1 MRVPRSKH
9 TADEMRRILEA
20 ALSLPAGMKRREGA
34 HARLQNDLAE
44 LGDRLGYFAQTEWD
58 IDLEWREAA
67 GRIDVV
73 FSDRAKGFTGPA
85 LHAFEVDYNPK
96 RKSIE
101 KLGELLGTRTV
112 PWIVVFSE
120 KPRKGAIDRVPCGIQ
135 VLVVRREG
143 APRSPR

>member
-58 IDLEWREAA
+58 IDLECARPRAVSTSSFPIVRKASPARHSTPSKSTTIPRENRSRSSASCS
-67 GRIDVV
+67 G
-73 FSDRAKGFTGPA
+73 
-85 LHAFEVDYNPK
+85 HE
-96 RKSIE
+96 
-101 KLGELLGTRTV
+101 
-112 PWIVVFSE
+112 
-120 KPRKGAIDRVPCGIQ
+120 PCPGSSSS
-135 VLVVRREG
+135 
-143 APRSPR
+143 PRSRA